1 MNASRSTPSTTPNER
16 SSRRLLA
23 MWMALSITLVAGRAA
38 IATAS
43 PGWHPSPPARGPHV
57 VVWVSRTGV
66 VRPKTELAAAKPP
79 SIKPARGQR
88 DHTGQ
93 RNGGNGNARDAHG
106 PAAPDPVVVE
116 RSGSDHH
123 VLPKLQD
130 HAIAVA
136 PALDGPAS
144 ARSSA
149 LSVTRI
155 TRHAA
160 HAALFHD
167 AHAPPQH
174 A

>member
-1 MNASRSTPSTTPNER
+1 
-16 SSRRLLA
+16 
-23 MWMALSITLVAGRAA
+23 MALSISLIAGRAA

-93 RNGGNGNARDAHG
+93 RGNGNARDAHG

-116 RSGSDHH
+116 HSSKDHQA
-123 VLPKLQD
+123 LPKLQD
-130 HAIAVA
+130 RAIAVA
-136 PALDGPAS
+136 PALDGRAS
-144 ARSSA
+144 DRSSA
-149 LSVTRI
+149 LSVTRT